1 MLKNDIEAVDMIA
14 EKIETEQCFPIE
26 VLEYFY
32 TTKEDLYIMDFVLN
46 ILKRSYE
53 FKFG

>member
-14 EKIETEQCFPIE
+14 EKIETEQWLPIE

-32 TTKEDLYIMDFVLN
+32 TTKEFIYYGFSGFEY
-46 ILKRSYE
+46 LKRRLQ